1 MSKWIPGDSRRRLHT
16 ALEKSRTFE
25 SNLKEAQLVLI
36 SRNATVA
43 IKGALHWDWE
53 SKLQPAPML
62 TPVFWFLAWSHFHV
76 TSTFRATVNC
86 DPTAVA
92 TNGPVFKLLTTKLL
106 NYSDFITKK
115 PWKFTLMPVDD
126 VKCYTLDLEVSFFS
140 TPPSTYKRRDVNV
153 LKEQRMPKKP
163 SIKIIQNLSITD
175 QINILHPAVW

>member
-53 SKLQPAPML
+53 SKLQPSPML

-115 PWKFTLMPVDD
+115 PENSLLCQWMALNVTHWTSKSLFFQLLLAPTSEEMSTFWKSSACQKNPAS
-126 VKCYTLDLEVSFFS
+126 KS
-140 TPPSTYKRRDVNV
+140 YKIY
-153 LKEQRMPKKP
+153 P
-163 SIKIIQNLSITD
+163 
-175 QINILHPAVW
+175 